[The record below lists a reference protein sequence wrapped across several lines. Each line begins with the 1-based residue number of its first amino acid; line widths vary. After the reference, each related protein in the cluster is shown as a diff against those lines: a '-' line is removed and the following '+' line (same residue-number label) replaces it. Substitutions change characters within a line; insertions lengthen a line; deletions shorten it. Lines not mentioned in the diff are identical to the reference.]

1 MLDTK
6 GPEIRTGNLKD
17 NKPVNLKKGQDLILT
32 TANYDTFLGDE
43 TTIGCS
49 YTALPKSVKVGSDI
63 LIADGTITCTVKSI
77 QEDGVTVIVNNDALL
92 GVKKNM
98 NLPGCIVELPT
109 ITEKDQD
116 DFENFAVKYSVDMI
130 ALSFTRTAEDIRTAR
145 DILGPLGSNI

>member
-1 MLDTK
+1 
-6 GPEIRTGNLKD
+6 
-17 NKPVNLKKGQDLILT
+17 
-32 TANYDTFLGDE
+32 
-43 TTIGCS
+43 
-49 YTALPKSVKVGSDI
+49 
-63 LIADGTITCTVKSI
+63 
-77 QEDGVTVIVNNDALL
+77 
-92 GVKKNM
+92 M